1 MLLTDCHSWI
11 VTVTHPNKSMLFPPL
26 VLCSTIFS
34 RGTGYKTLQTS
45 MTTTHF
51 YRSSVGV
58 KFKICCACACLR
70 SKIANKNIELRQFS
84 GFITVALNM
93 NYGLTNMDY
102 LL

>member
-1 MLLTDCHSWI
+1 MLLMDCHSWI
-11 VTVTHPNKSMLFPPL
+11 VAVTHPNKSMLFPQL
-26 VLCSTIFS
+26 VLCPTIFS
-34 RGTGYKTLQTS
+34 RGTGYETFQTS
-45 MTTTHF
+45 MPTTPF

-58 KFKICCACACLR
+58 KFKICCACAGSR
-70 SKIANKNIELRQFS
+70 PKIANKNIEQRQFS